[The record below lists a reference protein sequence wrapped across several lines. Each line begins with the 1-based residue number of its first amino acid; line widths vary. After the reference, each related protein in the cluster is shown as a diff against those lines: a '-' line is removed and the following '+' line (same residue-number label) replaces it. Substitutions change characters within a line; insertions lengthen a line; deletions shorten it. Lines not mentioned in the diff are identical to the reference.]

1 MDITSITQE
10 IAEVGPE
17 TTDYRNVRQRAIDA
31 GATELCIIIQY
42 SNNLGAGVMRCLVDG
57 IEKNVPAPMWKAVE
71 WLDGY
76 VVRDTP
82 DEGGMVRYVVGPVDF
97 EDARRRYKEEYRA

>member
-76 VVRDTP
+76 VV
-82 DEGGMVRYVVGPVDF
+82 GPVDF